1 MQTYQ
6 ERKRKPNAPSLM
18 LPRASVQS
26 SVSAVITAANQ
37 PVESWYSMRAM
48 ARGSIEILL
57 YDEIGG
63 WGITAKQFAQDLAA
77 CGDVSQINLRIHS
90 PGGDVFAGMAIYNTL
105 KAHPARVDVYI
116 DGLAASMASVIA
128 MAGDKVYMPTNAMM
142 MIHKPWGAQGGDAD
156 DMRRYADLLDKVEGT
171 LVQAYVSK
179 TGKSAEEIHALLKDE
194 TWMDGSEAVAAG
206 FADQLIDP
214 LVAAAQLKS
223 KRMQEF
229 EHMPPEAFS
238 SLMNPRNQVPAPAP
252 ATAPAPAPAATLT
265 PDQIRAQ
272 VLAEEGERR
281 TGIAAAFGGF
291 AAAHSDLLQAC
302 VTDMACTVEGARAL
316 LLAKLGEQTTP
327 SNISGMHGHISN
339 GNLVGDSVRASLE
352 ARIGITAIEASN
364 GFNHMSM
371 RELARASLTE
381 RGVLVATLNP
391 MQMVG
396 LAFTHGSSDFGQ
408 ILLDISGKSVLQGW
422 EDAPET
428 FQLWTKKGQLSDF
441 KTSSRVGLGEFPS
454 LREVRPGAEYKHI
467 TLSDRGEPITLATY
481 GEMFSITRQAIIN
494 DDLSLLSDVPYKMGQ
509 AARATIGD
517 LVYAVLTS
525 PPKMRDGKP
534 LFDAS
539 RKNWAT
545 GAGSELS
552 IASLIAGKTAM
563 ASQKTQV
570 EGGKARTLNIRPAYV
585 LTPVALEDKANQL
598 INSASVPGA
607 DVNSGIINPIR
618 GFAQVIGEP
627 RLDDSSASA
636 WYMAAKQ
643 GTDTIEVAY
652 LNGIDT
658 PYVEQQNGFS
668 VDGVA
673 SKVRIDAGVAPAD
686 YRGLYGA
693 AGK

>member
-6 ERKRKPNAPSLM
+6 TKKRKPKSPPLM

-26 SVSAVITAANQ
+26 SVSAAITAANQ

-48 ARGSIEILL
+48 ARGSVEILL

-194 TWMDGSEAVAAG
+194 TWMDGGEAVAAG

-229 EHMPPEAFS
+229 EHMPPAAS
-238 SLMNPRNQVPAPAP
+238 NLMNPRNQVQ
-252 ATAPAPAPAATLT
+252 APAPAAPAVPDTAAALT
-265 PDQIRAQ
+265 ADQIRAQ
-272 VLAEEGERR
+272 VIAEEGVRR
-281 TGIAAAFGGF
+281 AGITAAFGTF
-291 AAAHSDLLQAC
+291 AGAHAELLQAC
-302 VTDMACTVEGARAL
+302 VTDMACTVEGARAQ
-316 LLAKLGEQTTP
+316 LLAKLGENTSP
-327 SNISGMHGHISN
+327 SNVPGMHGHISN

-352 ARIGITAIEASN
+352 ARIGIAAIEASN
-364 GFNHMSM
+364 GLNHMSM

-381 RGVLVATLNP
+381 RGILVATLNP

-396 LAFTHGSSDFGQ
+396 MAFTHGSSDFGQ
-408 ILLDISGKSVLQGW
+408 ILLDIAGKSVLSGW
-422 EDAPET
+422 EEAPET

-481 GEMFSITRQAIIN
+481 GELFSITRQAIIN

-525 PPKMRDGKP
+525 PPKMRDGKS

-539 RKNWAT
+539 RKNNA
-545 GAGSELS
+545 AGPASELS
-552 IASLIAGKTAM
+552 IASMIIGKTAM

-585 LTPVALEDKANQL
+585 LTPVALEDRANQL

-607 DVNSGIINPIR
+607 DANSGIINPIR

-627 RLDDSSASA
+627 RLDDNSSTA

-643 GTDTIEVAY
+643 GSDTIEVAY

-673 SKVRIDAGVAPAD
+673 SKVRIDAGVAPSD
-686 YRGLYGA
+686 FRGLYSA